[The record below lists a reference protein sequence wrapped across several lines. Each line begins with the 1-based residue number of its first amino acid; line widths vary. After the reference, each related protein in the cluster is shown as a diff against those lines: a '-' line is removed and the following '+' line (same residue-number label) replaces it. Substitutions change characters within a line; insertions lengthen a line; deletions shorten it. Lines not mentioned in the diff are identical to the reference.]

1 MKKLSN
7 EDIQRACDESLI
19 QAATANNMKDIQIL
33 LDAGA
38 NPYWNNAQAMVQA
51 IAELNLQA
59 VQMMVKN
66 NDTIYVSNPAE
77 AAAYYDQPRIL
88 EYLLPMLDDF
98 IDLNL
103 VLMVAAKHSKTCFD
117 LVLPLCDP
125 RAIKKDIEDA
135 IFEEFVLGHFYPGDG
150 DEMREALRARCA
162 ELDCRDRLAALVQQ
176 AQVSQAPTPSLR
188 RRI

>member
-19 QAATANNMKDIQIL
+19 QAATANNLNDIQVL
-33 LDAGA
+33 LEAGA
-38 NPYWNNAQAMVQA
+38 NPFWNKCEAINRSINA
-51 IAELNLQA
+51 LNLQA

-66 NDTIYVSNPAE
+66 TDTLYSTTPME
-77 AAAYYDQPRIL
+77 CAAYYNEPNIL
-88 EYLLPMLDDF
+88 GYLIPMLDES
-98 IDLNL
+98 LNL
-103 VLMVAAKHSKTCFD
+103 RSVLIVAAKHSKACFD

-125 RAIKKDIEDA
+125 RAVMARIEQA
-135 IFEEFVLGHFYPGDG
+135 IQGRYNPSEAPEMIQALG
-150 DEMREALRARCA
+150 ERCA
-162 ELDCRDRLAALVQQ
+162 DLDCHDRLAALVEQ